1 MQSNRAAAD
10 QLLLDIYSSINE
22 PDSIYA
28 VARGHNMT
36 SQLKLYEHEGRWD
49 KALTGYDLLCRRTL
63 PANTSPASSSA
74 QVADRTRNNA
84 SDEPSAHGQQG
95 LLTSLQQLGCRHLIE
110 AYWQGQPAILSP
122 GRPPFPPSALQS
134 TPQLACTDMSTEQ
147 HGRHRAGTVS
157 SRLSGTLRSS
167 QKGAFL
173 FSLHSLG

>member
-49 KALTGYDLLCRRTL
+49 KALTGYDLLCRRMP

-74 QVADRTRNNA
+74 QVADRTRNTV
-84 SDEPSAHGQQG
+84 SDESSAHGQQG

-110 AYWQGQPAILSP
+110 AYWQGQPASLSP
-122 GRPPFPPSALQS
+122 GRPPFPLPLPPPTLQTTPHSLHAL
-134 TPQLACTDMSTEQ
+134 TN
-147 HGRHRAGTVS
+147 
-157 SRLSGTLRSS
+157 LSGTLHWSILSS
-167 QKGAFL
+167 
-173 FSLHSLG
+173 SCSVE